1 MAPASLRLGV
11 DLGGTKIEIAALGPD
26 GALLARRRVPAP
38 QGSYVATVQAIVELV
53 EGLEAELGARGTLG
67 MGIPGALSPATGL
80 VRNANSV
87 WLIGQPLREDL
98 ERRLGRELRIEND
111 ANCFA
116 IAEAQDGAGAG
127 FPTVFGVILGTGC
140 GAGLV
145 VNGAVLRG
153 ANAIAGEWGHNPLPL
168 FADTDTATGRVNPE
182 WPGEACYCGHRGCLE
197 TWLSGPALARTA
209 GRTDRDSAAVVAA
222 AAAGEPR
229 AAAAMADYIDRL
241 ARALASVI
249 NCFDPHAIVL
259 GGGLSNADVLY
270 EQVPARWARYVFADS
285 VGTRL
290 LRNRMGD
297 SAGVFGAARLWP
309 G

>member
-1 MAPASLRLGV
+1 MARPALRLGV
-11 DLGGTKIEIAALGPD
+11 DLGGTKIEIVAIAPD
-26 GALLARRRVPAP
+26 GAVLARRRVPAP
-38 QGSYVATVQAIVELV
+38 QGSYEATVQAIVGLV
-53 EGLEAELGARGTLG
+53 QGVESELGAHGTLG

-87 WLIGQPLREDL
+87 WLIGQPLRQDL
-98 ERRLGRELRIEND
+98 ERLLARELRIEND

-127 FPTVFGVILGTGC
+127 FATVFGVILGTGC
-140 GAGLV
+140 GGGLV
-145 VNGAVLRG
+145 VDGAVLRG

-168 FADTDTATGRVNPE
+168 FAATDSVPGSINPE
-182 WPGEACYCGHRGCLE
+182 WPGEPCYCGHRGCLE

-209 GRTDRDSAAVVAA
+209 GRSDRDSAAVVAA

-249 NCFDPHAIVL
+249 NFFDPHAIVL
-259 GGGLSNADVLY
+259 GGGLSNADILY
-270 EQVPARWARYVFADS
+270 EQVPARWVRYVFADS

-290 LRNRMGD
+290 LRNRLGD